1 MPSLPFVMSTTQAA
15 PAPVVEMK
23 GITKTFG
30 GVHALQGVDLD
41 IFRGEVHVILGENG
55 AGKSTLMKILSG
67 TYPPTAGKI
76 IIDGQAHSSLK
87 PTQAA
92 HLGIAIIY
100 QELSVISELSA
111 LENLFVGRIPLRKQ
125 LGMPVVDWPLMER
138 EPRAVLQSLGLA
150 IDVHTPVGHLS
161 IAHRQ
166 MIEIAKA

>member
-1 MPSLPFVMSTTQAA
+1 MDLADWDALPPMPRTSRSSSLPLPFDMSAMPSSKPPL
-15 PAPVVEMK
+15 VEMK
-23 GITKTFG
+23 GIIKTFG

-41 IFRGEVHVILGENG
+41 IYPGEVHVILGENG

-76 IIDGQAHSSLK
+76 IIDGHAHNSLR

-111 LENLFVGRIPLRKQ
+111 LENLFVGRIPLRKRF
-125 LGMPVVDWPLMER
+125 GMLVVDWPFMVGGF
-138 EPRAVLQSLGLA
+138 RAVLGGL
-150 IDVHTPVGHLS
+150 
-161 IAHRQ
+161 
-166 MIEIAKA
+166 

>member
-1 MPSLPFVMSTTQAA
+1 MSATPAA
-15 PAPVVEMK
+15 LAPLVEMK
-23 GITKTFG
+23 GIIKTFG

-41 IFRGEVHVILGENG
+41 IYPGEVHVILGENG

-76 IIDGQAHSSLK
+76 VIDGHAHSSLR

-111 LENLFVGRIPLRKQ
+111 LENLFVGRIPLRKR
-125 LGMPVVDWPLMER
+125 LGMPVVGWPFMVGGF
-138 EPRAVLQSLGLA
+138 RAVLGGL
-150 IDVHTPVGHLS
+150 
-161 IAHRQ
+161 
-166 MIEIAKA
+166 